1 MDNLA
6 RLVSTVS
13 RRTFRAEGHVFA
25 VTPERVGLAEGV
37 RAAVAMAPMLIA
49 ALLLARPEVA
59 LGAVAAFWNCL
70 CDPQGEKSDRLKTMG
85 TFTVLGV
92 VVLPLAAYLASWGY
106 PASLATLFALVF
118 LCGLTRSYNASLGP
132 MPTQAGLIA
141 SLAVVIGI
149 ALARP
154 WAGALELG
162 GYFLIG
168 SLWTMLFCV
177 FLWPIPFRQ
186 SGNLTLATIFGRL
199 EVMAGFLQERNSLPG
214 TEIAGWEGFDTVHRR
229 GVRMSIER
237 GRALAALDTC
247 NGSRLGA
254 FIDAAGRIF
263 SALIAFGHAR
273 RMSEVPMGARS
284 RSLLQGLQQLL
295 ATLGAHALL
304 DRPLPEAVVAQSK
317 ALLHQCAG
325 QEDGEARALTFAMS
339 AIVRLADGAT
349 APVEA
354 AAAAAAEAAAA
365 AGQGSRGIAPLVWRH
380 ALRVAVATVLAFA
393 IGTRLNVALAYWGA
407 LAAIIVTQP
416 ISANTWL
423 RVLERASGSL
433 IGGVIAAGLLAT
445 LAGPGAMVFA
455 ILPLAAAAIASRLV
469 SYGLFVV
476 FLCPMF
482 MLISDFIHPA
492 GGLIAARFVN
502 EVIGAVVGVAAS
514 FLLWPERGS
523 DALAAATSAAISAN
537 MKFASE
543 ALRQRSGSAATLDRL
558 QREAGL
564 ASTRLEAARERMLLE
579 GRWRSASLERL
590 REVIVALR
598 SVCGAAA
605 VLEVLREGE
614 PSALDRQRADGYEAM
629 TAQLL
634 QALASRTTWPVSA
647 AQPAVAA
654 NDDLGQAIRSFATA
668 VNAYASGQA

>member
-1 MDNLA
+1 MYNLA

-25 VTPERVGLAEGV
+25 VTPERVGIAEGV

-49 ALLLARPEVA
+49 AVLLARPEIA
-59 LGAVAAFWNCL
+59 LGGVAAFWNCL
-70 CDPQGEKSDRLKTMG
+70 CDPQGDRTDRLKTMG
-85 TFTVLGV
+85 TFTVLGAI
-92 VVLPLAAYLASWGY
+92 VLLLAAWLASWGY
-106 PASLATLFALVF
+106 PASLVTLFALVF
-118 LCGLTRSYNASLGP
+118 LCGLTRSYNAVLGP

-154 WAGALELG
+154 LAGALELG

-199 EVMAGFLQERNSLPG
+199 DVMAGALQALNARPG
-214 TEIAGWEGFDTVHRR
+214 TEVAGWEEFDTVHRR

-254 FIDAAGRIF
+254 YIDAAGRIF
-263 SALIAFGHAR
+263 SALIAFGHSR
-273 RMSEVPMGARS
+273 RLSEAAMSARS
-284 RSLLQGLQQLL
+284 HSLLQGLQQLL
-295 ATLGAHALL
+295 ATLNAHALL
-304 DRPLPEAVVAQSK
+304 DRPLPETVVAQSK

-325 QEDGEARALTFAMS
+325 QDDGEARALTFAVS
-339 AIVRLADGAT
+339 AIVRLADRGS
-349 APVEA
+349 APVEGA
-354 AAAAAAEAAAA
+354 VAPAAA

-445 LAGPGAMVFA
+445 LAGPGVMVLA

-482 MLISDFIHPA
+482 MLVSDFIHPA

-502 EVIGAVVGVAAS
+502 EVIGAIVGVSAS

-543 ALRQRSGSAATLDRL
+543 ALRLRSGSTATLDRL

-564 ASTRLEAARERMLLE
+564 TSTRLEATRERMLLE
-579 GRWRSASLERL
+579 GRWRSASLEL
-590 REVIVALR
+590 LWAVIVALR

-605 VLEVLREGE
+605 VLEVLRDGE
-614 PSALDRQRADGYEAM
+614 PSASDQQRADGYDAM

-634 QALASRTTWPVSA
+634 QAVAAHTTWTASA
-647 AQPAVAA
+647 EQLTVGA
-654 NDDLGQAIRSFATA
+654 NDDLGQAIRNFATA
-668 VNAYASGQA
+668 FNAYTSSRA